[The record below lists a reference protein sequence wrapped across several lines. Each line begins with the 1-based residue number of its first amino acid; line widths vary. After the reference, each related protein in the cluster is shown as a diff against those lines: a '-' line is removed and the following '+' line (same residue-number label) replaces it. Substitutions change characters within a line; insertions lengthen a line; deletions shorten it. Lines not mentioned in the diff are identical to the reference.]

1 LGVTH
6 RSRIRFSS
14 WQISKIMLG
23 ANRAVAS
30 AHVVI
35 RWFTS

>member
-1 LGVTH
+1 
-6 RSRIRFSS
+6 
-14 WQISKIMLG
+14 MLG